1 MGRSALLL
9 VSSMGH
15 LVKAWEVLRQRST
28 PKSRRSS
35 GVDDQRIV
43 DFDLNYAAHCRD
55 LSYKLRLPGGYPFSR
70 LRPHFIPKAGGK
82 TRVICVPTV
91 RDRVVQRALVDYL
104 SDGDRCGLE
113 NNVSYGFIRGRS
125 VEKAAR
131 AACRLRSA
139 HRCVYKTD
147 ITAFF
152 DEIQRDVLATAI
164 RRVVRDRSLHA
175 LLISASHCEI
185 EEASRTQSEKIR
197 AAGIRSGRGIRQGMP
212 LSPFFA
218 NLVLARFDRVIEKAG
233 IHMVRYADDLICLAD
248 SKSACLG
255 IHELVK
261 NALQVEGL
269 TVPDPGATSK
279 TRIFEPE
286 EAAEFLGLTLRPESG
301 QYVLEVSAEQTRKM
315 RQRIVDLA
323 DVAALARQGV
333 DLGGFFKRV
342 DGALAGYA
350 GSYSFASN
358 AAHVERALDGARQ
371 AAVTRLFE
379 IELGIPVGALT
390 PEKKKFIGLVE

>member
-1 MGRSALLL
+1 M
-9 VSSMGH
+9 
-15 LVKAWEVLRQRST
+15 
-28 PKSRRSS
+28 
-35 GVDDQRIV
+35 
-43 DFDLNYAAHCRD
+43 
-55 LSYKLRLPGGYPFSR
+55 
-70 LRPHFIPKAGGK
+70 
-82 TRVICVPTV
+82 
-91 RDRVVQRALVDYL
+91 
-104 SDGDRCGLE
+104 
-113 NNVSYGFIRGRS
+113 
-125 VEKAAR
+125 
-131 AACRLRSA
+131 
-139 HRCVYKTD
+139 
-147 ITAFF
+147 
-152 DEIQRDVLATAI
+152 LATAI

-248 SKSACLG
+248 SKSACLD